1 MSSDI
6 IISVI
11 ISTRNRASYLPDCLR
26 SLAAQQGELPHE
38 VIVVDNGSEDETPEV
53 LARWCQEHPEFRSTR
68 EERVGLSRGKNAGIR
83 MARAPLLLFTDDD
96 VVVPPGWI
104 RSYAEF
110 FSRHPLDTIVAGGPI
125 IPVPAEDLGAWPSW
139 LDNRALIDLRKLDHG
154 GERELQ
160 PPDYVF
166 GANMAVPAT
175 VFSRLGLWNE
185 DLGNTPT
192 DRSTFEDTELQ
203 DRVWAAGG
211 SVWFCPDTPIQHR
224 VPRASSSPGPIL
236 QNAFARGRNDFWK
249 DVRTSTG
256 DLSAAPRISLVRG
269 LAALVW
275 NLLAEGFIMAWFW
288 VSRRATSLERARQ
301 AAWRA
306 GRSYETLRPG
316 RDRTRLYGR
325 IGRVTFLARSVLTR
339 LAPQI
344 GGGRSGR

>member
-1 MSSDI
+1 M
-6 IISVI
+6 
-11 ISTRNRASYLPDCLR
+11 AF
-26 SLAAQQGELPHE
+26 
-38 VIVVDNGSEDETPEV
+38 
-53 LARWCQEHPEFRSTR
+53 LARQPCPHRF
-68 EERVGLSRGKNAGIR
+68 
-83 MARAPLLLFTDDD
+83 
-96 VVVPPGWI
+96 
-104 RSYAEF
+104 AE
-110 FSRHPLDTIVAGGPI
+110 IG
-125 IPVPAEDLGAWPSW
+125 SW
-139 LDNRALIDLRKLDHG
+139 

-256 DLSAAPRISLVRG
+256 DPSAAPGSVSFADSPHWCGTFSRRVSSWHGSR
-269 LAALVW
+269 
-275 NLLAEGFIMAWFW
+275 
-288 VSRRATSLERARQ
+288 VSRRATSLEWARQ

-325 IGRVTFLARSVLTR
+325 IGRVTFLARGV
-339 LAPQI
+339 
-344 GGGRSGR
+344 

>member
-6 IISVI
+6 VISVI
-11 ISTRNRASYLPDCLR
+11 ISSRNRASYLPDCLR

-53 LARWCQEHPEFRSTR
+53 LARWCREHPEFRSTR

-166 GANMAVPAT
+166 GANMAVPAIL
-175 VFSRLGLWNE
+175 FSRLGLWNE

-211 SVWFCPDTPIQHR
+211 SVWFCPDTPVQHR

-256 DLSAAPRISLVRG
+256 DLSAASRISLVRG
-269 LAALVW
+269 LAALMW
-275 NLLAEGFIMAWFW
+275 NLLSEGFIMAWFW

-316 RDRTRLYGR
+316 RDGTRLYGR

>member
-1 MSSDI
+1 MSSHI
-6 IISVI
+6 GISVI

-26 SLAAQQGELPHE
+26 SLAAQQGEVPHE
-38 VIVVDNGSEDETPEV
+38 VVVVDNGSEDQTPEL
-53 LARWCQEHPEFRSTR
+53 LARWCREHPEFRSTR
-68 EERVGLSRGKNAGIR
+68 EERAGLSRGKNAGIR

-125 IPVPAEDLGAWPSW
+125 IPVPEDLGAWPSW
-139 LDNRALIDLRKLDHG
+139 LDNRALIDVRKLDHG
-154 GERELQ
+154 GERELH

-166 GANMAVPAT
+166 GANMAVPAS

-192 DRSTFEDTELQ
+192 DRSTWEDTELQ

-211 SVWFCPDTPIQHR
+211 SVWFCPDAPIQHR
-224 VPRASSSPGPIL
+224 VPRASSSPRPIL

-249 DVRTSTG
+249 EVLASTG
-256 DLSAAPRISLVRG
+256 DVSAASRIGLVRG

-275 NLLAEGFIMAWFW
+275 NFLAEGLTLVWFR
-288 VSRRATSLERARQ
+288 VSRRAASLERARQ

-306 GRSYETLRPG
+306 GRSFETLRPG